1 MTENKKLSSVILG
14 AAFLMATSAV
24 GPGFLTQTATFTKT
38 LLASFGFVILLSV
51 ILDIFAQLNIWRVL
65 AVSGKRGQDVA
76 NETISGSGY
85 VLAALIVFGGLA
97 FNIGNIAGAGLG
109 INVLLE
115 GTGVFEFLTNI
126 GVYIKENVFLKQTGV
141 VYILT
146 NIGIENSS
154 DFVTKSGAIFSAF
167 IAIGIFMFKDAG
179 KAMDFF
185 VKVLGFVML
194 ALIVYVVIVSRP
206 PIGEAVFRTFYPET
220 IDAFAIVTLV
230 GGTVG
235 GYITFAGVHRL
246 IDAGI
251 SGKDSLRE
259 INTAA
264 ATGILLTAVI
274 RFLLFLAAFGV
285 VALGMTIDD
294 KNPPASVFQNAAGT
308 FGFKLF
314 GIVIWAAAITSVIGA
329 AYTSVSF
336 LKTFHKKIDEASQY
350 FVIGFIVF
358 STIIFVLIGKPVL
371 ILILAG
377 TFNGFILPVGLGL
390 VLLASRKS
398 KIIGDYKHPIWLQI
412 AGWFVVVIMLWLS
425 VKTLIDK
432 LF

>member
-38 LLASFGFVILLSV
+38 LAASFGFVILISV
-51 ILDIFAQLNIWRVL
+51 VLDIFAQLNIWRVL

-76 NETISGSGY
+76 NETIPGSGY

-109 INVLLE
+109 LEVLF
-115 GTGVFEFLTNI
+115 G
-126 GVYIKENVFLKQTGV
+126 LKPE
-141 VYILT
+141 Y
-146 NIGIENSS
+146 
-154 DFVTKSGAIFSAF
+154 GAIISAF
-167 IAIGIFMFKDAG
+167 VGIAIFAFKDAG
-179 KAMDFF
+179 KTMDFF

-194 ALIVYVVIVSRP
+194 ALIVYVVFVSRP

-246 IDAGI
+246 IDAGV

-264 ATGILLTAVI
+264 TTGILLTAVI

-285 VALGMTIDD
+285 VAMGMTIDD

-308 FGFKLF
+308 LGYKLF

-336 LKTFHKKIDEASQY
+336 LKTFHPKIDEKSKY

-358 STIIFVLIGKPVL
+358 STIIFTLIGKPVL
-371 ILILAG
+371 VLILAG

-390 VLLASRKS
+390 VLLAARKS
-398 KIIGDYKHPIWLQI
+398 KIIGDYKHPIWLQV
-412 AGWFVVVIMLWLS
+412 AGWFVVAIMLWLS
-425 VKTLIDK
+425 IKTLIDK